1 MESNNVEVDIK
12 VGDFCAV
19 DKIFMRKLC
28 DRNSHYGKVFIILP
42 LQSGKPGAIVGLK
55 LINACVCQTVT
66 DGIYHG
72 KLMSDKPYPSRCLF
86 INVRKL
92 KQIKFD
98 DASLEGGKIGDI
110 CQAYVPS
117 LENHYYGVIRK
128 VEHPRDYLVQILDS
142 SCQYNENFNVVNPE
156 LQQNALNSAADV
168 FITLKRNFVKTLFRC
183 SRIKKGDICLL
194 FVPGQGK
201 FQCLIEG
208 LVDRNFGV
216 SVLEGNIDMAK
227 VNVDEHFLK
236 KIDEHKFCV
245 NEIFLK
251 CVQSTTK
258 GDKEHESIDGKNAVQ
273 NGDDESIEAD
283 VLVPDK
289 EDKKPMP
296 FVNRKTHVG
305 RFKGIQGHNN
315 SCYMDS
321 LLYSLFLFNDSLDQI
336 FELNYNDE
344 LIHMEMKNQF
354 RRLIVNPLR
363 SNECLVKQEHVMHI
377 RQMLEPYLPGV
388 SKDEKDAE
396 ELLSVLF
403 SNNFAGKEGYPP
415 LLHLK
420 NVLLNEDQHLFVY
433 QIFVEAE
440 NDEEFFKMQQS
451 IPHVADI
458 LAQSF
463 VLQGQF
469 LKENP
474 QTFLVQLPRFGKE
487 KLFPGVYLPTELDI
501 SEISAHGES
510 VCCICEDG
518 AVLRCR
524 ECTLKKSSEKF
535 ARESGDGKFSII
547 TFCQACFELYHKTK
561 QNHQAEALQLTKP
574 SYFPKSSS
582 LYSLEAVICI
592 ETSHYV
598 SFVRAKKEKPENE
611 FCWLFFDSMA
621 DRKEGKAS
629 ATEYNVPMVKVAAN
643 IGNHLNKLDCQS
655 PEQRYEYVTSYS
667 DTKEHEHF
675 KRLVQDAYICVYKQ
689 KEGPEMTM
697 KISKSTPV

>member
-1 MESNNVEVDIK
+1 
-12 VGDFCAV
+12 
-19 DKIFMRKLC
+19 MRKLC
-28 DRNSHYGKVFIILP
+28 DRSDHYGKVFIILP
-42 LQSGKPGAIVGLK
+42 LQSGKPGAVVGLK
-55 LINACVCQTVT
+55 LINACVCQTVN
-66 DGIYHG
+66 DGIYQ
-72 KLMSDKPYPSRCLF
+72 KQLMSDKPYPARCLF

-92 KQIKFD
+92 KQIKFED
-98 DASLEGGKIGDI
+98 SALEGSEIGDV

-117 LENHYYGVIRK
+117 LEKHYYGVIRK
-128 VEHPRDYLVQILDS
+128 VEHPRDCLVQILDS
-142 SCQYNENFNVVNPE
+142 SCQYNEFFNVVNPE
-156 LQQNALNSAADV
+156 LQENALDSAANV

-208 LVDRNFGV
+208 LVDRNFAV

-227 VNVDEHFLK
+227 VNIDKQLFK
-236 KIDEHKFCV
+236 KIDENKFCV
-245 NEIFLK
+245 DEIFLE

-258 GDKEHESIDGKNAVQ
+258 GNKTHKSIEGKNTEQDV
-273 NGDDESIEAD
+273 DDESIEAD
-283 VLVPDK
+283 VLVPDT
-289 EDKKPMP
+289 EDRKPKP
-296 FVNRKTHVG
+296 FVNRKTHLG

-336 FELNYNDE
+336 FEFKHDDE

-363 SNECLVKQEHVMHI
+363 SDNCFVKQEHVMHL
-377 RQMLEPYLPGV
+377 REMLEPYLPGV

-403 SNNFAGKEGYPP
+403 SNNFAGKDGYPP
-415 LLHLK
+415 LLHLN
-420 NVLLNEDQHLFVY
+420 NVLLKEDQHLFVY

-440 NDEEFFKMQQS
+440 SDEEFFKMQKS

-487 KLFPGVYLPTELDI
+487 KLFPGVYLPAELDI
-501 SEISAHGES
+501 SEISAHGEP
-510 VCCICEDG
+510 VCCICEDR
-518 AVLRCR
+518 AVWRCR
-524 ECTLKKSSEKF
+524 ECTFKKSSEKF
-535 ARESGDGKFSII
+535 VRESGNGKFSII
-547 TFCQACFELYHKTK
+547 TFCQACFELCHKTK
-561 QNHQAEALQLTKP
+561 QNHQTEVLQLSKP
-574 SYFPKSSS
+574 SYFSKSSS

-598 SFVRAKKEKPENE
+598 SFVRAKKERAEKE

-621 DRKEGKAS
+621 DREENKAS
-629 ATEYNVPMVKVAAN
+629 AAEHNVPMVKMAAN

-655 PEQRYEYVTSYS
+655 PEQRYEYVTSCSY
-667 DTKEHEHF
+667 TKENEHF

-689 KEGPEMTM
+689 KEGPEITM
-697 KISKSTPV
+697 KISKSTSV